1 MTRDLDLVVAL
12 DPGNIRRCL
21 ATLLAEGY
29 QLAVPVSVEEFADP
43 GMRARWRE
51 EKGMLVLKLWSDA
64 HARTPI
70 DIFIYE
76 PFDFSAELT
85 RSLRVDLAPG
95 IEAPIVSLATLV
107 AMKQEAAR
115 PQDLV
120 DIQELTRIR

>member
-1 MTRDLDLVVAL
+1 MEARSVRSITKALNDAGVRYLIVGGLAVNVHGYVRMTRDLDLVVAL

-76 PFDFSAELT
+76 P
-85 RSLRVDLAPG
+85 
-95 IEAPIVSLATLV
+95 
-107 AMKQEAAR
+107 
-115 PQDLV
+115 
-120 DIQELTRIR
+120 